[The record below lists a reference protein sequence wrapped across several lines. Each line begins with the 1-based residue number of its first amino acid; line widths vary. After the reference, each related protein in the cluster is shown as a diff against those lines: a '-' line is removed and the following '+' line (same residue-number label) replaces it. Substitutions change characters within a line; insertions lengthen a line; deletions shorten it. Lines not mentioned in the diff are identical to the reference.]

1 MVQKDVVGCGGGI
14 EMKCPGGCL
23 TIHKTLYACKMR
35 AESSAEQLEKVSA
48 LCGGKEECA
57 VNATR
62 KMFGYKECPGTPD
75 SDMNLWITYSCD
87 GGKDH
92 TRITGPTRCINE
104 GDSLFK
110 RYVDNIVSSKPFST
124 EFELMTCKVFF
135 CLTVCLFV

>member
-23 TIHKTLYACKMR
+23 RIHKTLYACKMR

-62 KMFGYKECPGTPD
+62 DMFGNKECPGSPD

-87 GGKDH
+87 GGHDE
-92 TRITGPTRCINE
+92 TRITGPKQCINE
-104 GDSLFK
+104 GDSL
-110 RYVDNIVSSKPFST
+110 VCPF
-124 EFELMTCKVFF
+124 LKDM
-135 CLTVCLFV
+135 LTT

>member
-23 TIHKTLYACKMR
+23 RIHKTLYACKMR

-62 KMFGYKECPGTPD
+62 KMFGNKECPGSPD
-75 SDMNLWITYSCD
+75 NDMSLWITYSCD
-87 GGKDH
+87 GGQDN
-92 TRITGPTRCINE
+92 TRITGPTKCINE
-104 GDSLFK
+104 GMPL
-110 RYVDNIVSSKPFST
+110 VCPLQEGVLGAN
-124 EFELMTCKVFF
+124 LTCRAQPQAK
-135 CLTVCLFV
+135 LKLN